1 MAWLKIV
8 FLTTEIPSLT
18 FLPLLKWSLCL
29 FCLYPP
35 VSEIELKQDG
45 HYLSIWCPVMYIPL
59 NALFP
64 VMQLE
69 AVDWFH
75 TRKEKEREEPLASS
89 DWETVTI
96 YDKKVVYISKKKDAA
111 IRMCTYTLC
120 PYICVNTFLHC
131 GKCLIIEQM
140 CRLFLSNT
148 VVSCFLFIFPL
159 LFCITGCNSHTE
171 PQRTLQEVLHV
182 QHTHQPEA
190 GWNRFTVQQ
199 LRLSLTFHI
208 MRYLHPFMKM

>member
-1 MAWLKIV
+1 MAWLKMV

-18 FLPLLKWSLCL
+18 FFPLLKWSLCL

-69 AVDWFH
+69 AVDWFY

-96 YDKKVVYISKKKDAA
+96 YDKKVVYISKKDAA

-140 CRLFLSNT
+140 CRLFFLIKH
-148 VVSCFLFIFPL
+148 SCIL
-159 LFCITGCNSHTE
+159 LLIYFS
-171 PQRTLQEVLHV
+171 PVVLHHRV
-182 QHTHQPEA
+182 
-190 GWNRFTVQQ
+190 
-199 LRLSLTFHI
+199 
-208 MRYLHPFMKM
+208 